1 MKGQELVS
9 PWTDANWPFTAEQDR
24 AVFLAIAEQVFATD
38 GTNPLPA
45 FEAMTIVASY
55 HWRKD
60 EIPETVTVPFWALE
74 AVVAGYKQY
83 QASQTGSSGT
93 RLRFGEAFQV
103 EGRGQGKRPR
113 IHDTLKLLRD
123 IRVAIQL
130 VLFEEQGWKIEAA
143 IQELADKT
151 GMHHTTVR
159 DIWSEHADQART
171 ALRIFRQGETPPDK
185 LRDVLRVPL

>member
-93 RLRFGEAFQV
+93 RQV
-103 EGRGQGKRPR
+103 RRGLSGRGGGKARSS
-113 IHDTLKLLRD
+113 
-123 IRVAIQL
+123 
-130 VLFEEQGWKIEAA
+130 WSAA
-143 IQELADKT
+143 VWGSTK
-151 GMHHTTVR
+151 
-159 DIWSEHADQART
+159 
-171 ALRIFRQGETPPDK
+171 
-185 LRDVLRVPL
+185 